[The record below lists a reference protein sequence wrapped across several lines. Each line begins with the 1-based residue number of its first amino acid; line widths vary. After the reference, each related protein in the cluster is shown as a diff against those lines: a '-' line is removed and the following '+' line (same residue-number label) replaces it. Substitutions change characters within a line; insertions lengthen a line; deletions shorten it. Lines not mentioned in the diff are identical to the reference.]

1 MVTVYK
7 RQTTTTKLKLG
18 LLGTNLITVIN
29 RVRVNF
35 LKVKVLLA
43 VGAIY
48 SLFAVSSKVVFLA
61 AVFCSRL
68 ATKTKQEKFRT
79 AECVDTPNI
88 YINRGVRRSHVFSL
102 NQNDQ
107 MHRSRMEIKLEIQL
121 KITPLLSVLNPL
133 HLNISIHI
141 LHTVLC
147 TIPTV
152 LTSRIRLTI
161 KRFVGW

>member
-18 LLGTNLITVIN
+18 LLGTNLITIIN

-35 LKVKVLLA
+35 LKVKLLLA
-43 VGAIY
+43 IGAIY

-68 ATKTKQEKFRT
+68 ATKTKQEKIRT
-79 AECVDTPNI
+79 AKCVDTPNR
-88 YINRGVRRSHVFSL
+88 YIDRGVRRSHVFSL

-107 MHRSRMEIKLEIQL
+107 MHRSRMESKTGNTVKDYSFTLCV
-121 KITPLLSVLNPL
+121 KPFTP
-133 HLNISIHI
+133 
-141 LHTVLC
+141 
-147 TIPTV
+147 
-152 LTSRIRLTI
+152 
-161 KRFVGW
+161 

>member
-68 ATKTKQEKFRT
+68 AAKTKQEKIRT
-79 AECVDTPNI
+79 AKCVDTPNR
-88 YINRGVRRSHVFSL
+88 YINRGVKRSHVFSL

-107 MHRSRMEIKLEIQL
+107 MHRSRMEIKLER
-121 KITPLLSVLNPL
+121 LLLYSL
-133 HLNISIHI
+133 
-141 LHTVLC
+141 
-147 TIPTV
+147 
-152 LTSRIRLTI
+152 
-161 KRFVGW
+161 F

>member
-18 LLGTNLITVIN
+18 LLGTNLITIIN

-35 LKVKVLLA
+35 LKVKLLLA
-43 VGAIY
+43 VCAIY

-68 ATKTKQEKFRT
+68 AAKTRQEKFRT
-79 AECVDTPNI
+79 AECVDTPNR

-107 MHRSRMEIKLEIQL
+107 MHRSRMESK
-121 KITPLLSVLNPL
+121 TGN
-133 HLNISIHI
+133 
-141 LHTVLC
+141 TVKDYSFTLC
-147 TIPTV
+147 QTLYT
-152 LTSRIRLTI
+152 LTSVSTFSILFSVQFLRY
-161 KRFVGW
+161 